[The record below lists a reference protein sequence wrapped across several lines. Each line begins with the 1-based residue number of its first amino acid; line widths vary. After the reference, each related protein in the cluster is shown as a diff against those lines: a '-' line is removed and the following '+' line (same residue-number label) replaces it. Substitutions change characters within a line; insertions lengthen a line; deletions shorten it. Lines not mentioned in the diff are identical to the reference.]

1 MRATAAAAVALSAAA
16 QHWPE
21 PEQRGT
27 QTAQTIEYGWGKWL
41 EVVFLGVQE
50 PRGTKEAMISSWM
63 NLALI
68 SALLCGLAASG
79 MYSSASF
86 IHTLAEAKAEDGGS
100 HDSGFLLD
108 DLSFSVEAKHTMAMW
123 TMKLFCID
131 TFAFL
136 TATMSSA
143 FFMSFA
149 SRERYHDLPEICK
162 VLGALVHVPDIY
174 FRVGFYLLV
183 VSLSCFFIMVMP
195 VHRMF
200 GCLAVCISL
209 IMAPLFVSIKRASS
223 TFDLEFRSAGRSDAG
238 AIEDWPKL
246 LLRLQA
252 AELDEALLK
261 PHLADTMLMNTL
273 LQEAGFKT
281 VGHRLKII
289 QLLKTRQTVTAV
301 SRTWSSRA
309 LALKEQDKAGG
320 TTRTRSG
327 TPGGNASPSV
337 DT

>member
-1 MRATAAAAVALSAAA
+1 MKLCAATSLVPALVAQVASALS
-16 QHWPE
+16 
-21 PEQRGT
+21 
-27 QTAQTIEYGWGKWL
+27 
-41 EVVFLGVQE
+41 
-50 PRGTKEAMISSWM
+50 
-63 NLALI
+63 
-68 SALLCGLAASG
+68 LLSCPLP
-79 MYSSASF
+79 
-86 IHTLAEAKAEDGGS
+86 LRR
-100 HDSGFLLD
+100 
-108 DLSFSVEAKHTMAMW
+108 
-123 TMKLFCID
+123 FCID

-261 PHLADTMLMNTL
+261 PHLADTALMNTL
-273 LQEAGFKT
+273 LHEAGFKT

-320 TTRTRSG
+320 TARTRSG
-327 TPGGNASPSV
+327 TPRGDASPSV